1 MRLIIAVLTLLTT
14 EWGLVAKRLLVAVV
28 EWLLTTLVHSAI
40 LPGLEQGEVINH
52 DFGNVYPLALLVLVV
67 PGLDPAIESHQR
79 ALVGEVAEVLGRFT
93 PNDTVDKVGVPVP
106 VLVPELPINRE
117 RK

>member
-52 DFGNVYPLALLVLVV
+52 NFGYIYPLPLLVLIV
-67 PGLDPAIESHQR
+67 PGLNPAIESHQR
-79 ALVGEVAEVLGRFT
+79 ALVGKVAEVLGRFT
-93 PNDTVDKVGVPVP
+93 PDNTVDEVRIPVTI
-106 VLVPELPINRE
+106 LVPELPINRK

>member
-1 MRLIIAVLTLLTT
+1 MWLIVIAVLTLTT
-14 EWGLVAKRLLVAVV
+14 KWGLVAKRLLVAVV
-28 EWLLTTLVHSAI
+28 ERLLTALVHPAI